1 METELV
7 QLRPFYSAPAALLV
21 AFDDEATPT
30 GVVGLR
36 VVDDT
41 TGELRRLF
49 VRPLA
54 RASGLGRELTEAVID
69 RARALGLRRLV
80 LNTLPTMAHAHALY
94 RSMGFDAVEPYVNEP
109 TDGVLYFAL
118 DLT

>member
-1 METELV
+1 M

-21 AFDDEATPT
+21 AFDGEASPT

-36 VVDDT
+36 VLDDV

-49 VRPLA
+49 VRPHD

-80 LNTLPTMAHAHALY
+80 LSTLPTMVHAQALY
-94 RSMGFDAVEPYVNEP
+94 GSMGFGPVEPYVAEP